1 MLKNIEQF
9 MIIKINIQLCIHC
22 LPNDLQDV
30 IIAKARINNVHQS
43 SISFSS
49 IYVAS
54 TREFSYFW
62 FCSGN
67 ECLNEYFKLILGIY
81 NIIQCRKFSIR
92 GQLTFTCH

>member
-30 IIAKARINNVHQS
+30 IIAKARINNVPVHQS

-49 IYVAS
+49 IYVV
-54 TREFSYFW
+54 RENSATSSFALVM
-62 FCSGN
+62 N
-67 ECLNEYFKLILGIY
+67 V
-81 NIIQCRKFSIR
+81 
-92 GQLTFTCH
+92 

>member
-49 IYVAS
+49 IYVV
-54 TREFSYFW
+54 RENSATSSFALVR
-62 FCSGN
+62 N
-67 ECLNEYFKLILGIY
+67 V
-81 NIIQCRKFSIR
+81 
-92 GQLTFTCH
+92 